1 MQRLAHE
8 VRGLPVESALR
19 RVGDSLSDALVGTR
33 AGRIVWATARLAE
46 MTGERDVTGFLGLP
60 LDALFDEAGEGMPS
74 VDPIQ
79 IVECLLRRGDG
90 GEARVAVRCLCGGED
105 DGPDRVWLLED
116 VSRLRL
122 LETELLRASRDLHA
136 ANREIAGLRERMRR
150 ELADREELLTV
161 VSHEL
166 RTPVTVILGYGRL
179 LLSEKVGELND
190 EQRRFLGETQKSCQ
204 RLNSFIGNL
213 LETARSLTGDTVL
226 EVSEIPVAATI
237 QSVASFLKPLL
248 EEQRLQIG
256 LRPGGDHLRARFDP
270 SRIEQVLT
278 NLIGNAIKLSPAGS
292 AIDLCVRSVSQA
304 GVPWVEVEVADRG
317 PGVDEADRQRIFEP
331 YVRAGEGCQA
341 GGLGLGLAIAR
352 RIVEAHGG
360 SIGVRPRAGGGSEFF
375 FTVPAVA
382 SESRAGSP

>member
-8 VRGLPVESALR
+8 VRGLPGEESALR
-19 RVGDSLSDALVGTR
+19 RVGDALSDALVGTR

-46 MTGERDVTGFLGLP
+46 LTGERDVAGFLGLP

-74 VDPIQ
+74 VSPDRV
-79 IVECLLRRGDG
+79 VECLLRRADG
-90 GEARVAVRCLCGGED
+90 VETRVAVRCLRGSED
-105 DGPDRVWLLED
+105 DGPDRVWRLED
-116 VSRLRL
+116 VSRVRL

-136 ANREIAGLRERMRR
+136 ANREIAALRERMRR

-179 LLSEKVGELND
+179 LLSGKVGELND
-190 EQRRFLGETQKSCQ
+190 GQRRFLGETQKSCQ
-204 RLNSFIGNL
+204 RLNAFIGTL

-226 EVSEIPVAATI
+226 EVSEIPVAATL

-248 EEQRLQIG
+248 EEQRLEIRLPQE
-256 LRPGGDHLRARFDP
+256 GGPLRARFDP
-270 SRIEQVLT
+270 ARIEQVLT

-292 AIDLCVRSVSQA
+292 AIELSLRSISVD

-317 PGVDEADRQRIFEP
+317 PGVAEADRQRIFEP
-331 YVRAGEGCQA
+331 YVRAGEASQA

-375 FTVPAVA
+375 FTLPAA
-382 SESRAGSP
+382 SESPARRA

>member
-8 VRGLPVESALR
+8 VGGTPVESALR

-60 LDALFDEAGEGMPS
+60 LDALFDESGEGMPS
-74 VDPIQ
+74 VDPDH

-90 GEARVAVRCLCGGED
+90 GEARVAVRCLGDGED

-136 ANREIAGLRERMRR
+136 ANREIASLRERMRR

-179 LLSEKVGELND
+179 LLSGKVGELND

-204 RLNSFIGNL
+204 RLNAFIGNL

-226 EVSEIPVAATI
+226 EVSEIPVSATKASRRTRRRPLARHFRRQGI
-237 QSVASFLKPLL
+237 ALLELAGELDNAIPVAGSLACPQFQAEGGDMTSLLALKPAKHG
-248 EEQRLQIG
+248 QRFIEAAQLVH
-256 LRPGGDHLRARFDP
+256 HLGFQHQRRRF
-270 SRIEQVLT
+270 
-278 NLIGNAIKLSPAGS
+278 
-292 AIDLCVRSVSQA
+292 
-304 GVPWVEVEVADRG
+304 
-317 PGVDEADRQRIFEP
+317 
-331 YVRAGEGCQA
+331 
-341 GGLGLGLAIAR
+341 IA
-352 RIVEAHGG
+352 
-360 SIGVRPRAGGGSEFF
+360 
-375 FTVPAVA
+375 
-382 SESRAGSP
+382 